1 MLKKI
6 CLSTLLATGMVA
18 GAGTSNVAAQDSNSS
33 LAQQLSNP
41 LAALISVPLTT
52 DYNQGYGAK
61 GDGWQVSTTAKP
73 VIPIHLNENWNVISR
88 TIVPFVWDQY
98 NISPLGPSGHQT
110 GFADSSQSFFFSPAN
125 PLPLGSGTDL
135 IWGVGPVFGLPTG
148 SANTLLGTGRWT
160 AGPTAVALL
169 TTEGG
174 LTTGA
179 LVSQSWDI
187 GGDKSR
193 AEVSSMFVQPFLSY
207 TTPTAWTFT
216 LNSESTYNWKTDEWS
231 IPINAMVAKLTT
243 IGDQRVQFLAG
254 ARYWAD
260 SPAGGPDGWGFRG
273 QLTFLFPTG
282 G

>member
-1 MLKKI
+1 MRNFTRAMAVGVVLG
-6 CLSTLLATGMVA
+6 LGTTGA
-18 GAGTSNVAAQDSNSS
+18 YAQSDNAQ

-61 GDGWQVSTTAKP
+61 GNGWQVVTAAKP
-73 VIPIHLNENWNVISR
+73 VIPIPLSQNWNIISR
-88 TIVPFVWDQY
+88 TIVPYVWDQY
-98 NISPLGPSGHQT
+98 NISPVAPSGHQS
-110 GFADSSQSFFFSPAN
+110 GFADSSQSLFFSPAN
-125 PLPLGSGTDL
+125 PTPIGGNANL

-148 SANTLLGTGRWT
+148 SADALLGTGRWT
-160 AGPTAVALL
+160 LGPTAVALIMA
-169 TTEGG
+169 GG

-187 GGDKSR
+187 GGDKDR
-193 AEVSSMFVQPFLSY
+193 AEVSSAFVQPFLSY

-216 LNSESTYNWKTDEWS
+216 LNSESTYNWETDEWS
-231 IPINAMVAKLTT
+231 IPINAMVAKLTS
-243 IGDQRVQFLAG
+243 IGDQKVSILG
-254 ARYWAD
+254 GVRYWAD
-260 SPAGGPDGWGFRG
+260 SPAGGPEGWGVRG